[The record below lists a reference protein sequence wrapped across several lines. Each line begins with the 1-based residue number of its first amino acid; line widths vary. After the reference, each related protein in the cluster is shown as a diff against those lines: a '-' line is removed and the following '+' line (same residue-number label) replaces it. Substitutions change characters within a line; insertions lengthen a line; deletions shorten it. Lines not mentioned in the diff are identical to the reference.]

1 MGEHILSVTLITLF
15 MFFWIDIFR
24 SWYSKFLTRRG
35 MTAKTID
42 NLMRI
47 LWIILTT
54 VFWFTLLHRGMPE
67 EFGITHFSYTLFIF
81 SLYGLLRAFWPGK
94 SEGK

>member
-1 MGEHILSVTLITLF
+1 MGEHLFIVTLITLF

-24 SWYSKFLTRRG
+24 SWYIKFLTRRG
-35 MTAKTID
+35 VSEKIII

-47 LWIILTT
+47 LWLILTA
-54 VFWFTLLHRGMPE
+54 VFWYTLLHRGMPK

-81 SLYGLLRAFWPGK
+81 SLYGLLQAFLRR
-94 SEGK
+94 